1 MENADEKE
9 SKIVKHYNAAK
20 IEIDCAIFNFE
31 EDSLKV
37 LLLKQKEKNGNIK
50 WSLANDWIKE
60 GETIA
65 GTAQNILKKY
75 IGSDQFFLEQL
86 KAFGY
91 SSESSRQEDILIGYY
106 ALLKRDAIL
115 SNENSDFEWIGI
127 NQISGLNE
135 KHQIILD
142 YSLNKLRKNIC
153 NSAIGFNLLPEK
165 FTLLQVVHLYEEILG
180 IEINKSNFRRKILQM
195 GIILDSN
202 EKEEDVSHRAAKFY
216 KVENQEIL
224 SHRELNFN
232 FLRTGFRYSYV

>member
-1 MENADEKE
+1 MEKADEKE
-9 SKIVKHYNAAK
+9 SKITKRYSAPK

-31 EDSLKV
+31 GDSLKV
-37 LLLKQKEKNGNIK
+37 LLLKQKEKNGKIK

-75 IGSDQFFLEQL
+75 IGSGHFFLEQL

-91 SSESSRQEDILIGYY
+91 SAESSQREDILIGYY
-106 ALLKRDAIL
+106 ALLKRDFIE
-115 SNENSDFEWIGI
+115 SNVSNSDFEWVGI
-127 NQISGLNE
+127 NEVTGLNE

-142 YSLNKLRKNIC
+142 YSMNKLRKSIC

-165 FTLLQVVHLYEEILG
+165 FTLLQVVQLYEEILG

-216 KVENQEIL
+216 KVDLQNQEML
-224 SHRELNFN
+224 SNRELNFN
-232 FLRTGFRYSYV
+232 F